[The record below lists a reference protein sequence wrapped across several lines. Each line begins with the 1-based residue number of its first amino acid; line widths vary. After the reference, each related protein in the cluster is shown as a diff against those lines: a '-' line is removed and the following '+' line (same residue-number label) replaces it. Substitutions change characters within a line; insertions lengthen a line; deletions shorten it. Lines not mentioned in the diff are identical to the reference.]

1 MFAFA
6 LFDLKQMKIFLIKDI
21 FGMKPLF
28 YFFNENSLIFS
39 SEIEPIL
46 KIIKKTKINYQKAY
60 DYISY
65 SLHDD
70 DKNTFFE
77 NIKQLRPSEIITYDI
92 KSKKLSNENWW
103 KEDYEFLKV
112 DKDKILDNTK
122 NVFYQN
128 MIKHLRS
135 DVKVGIAVSG
145 GIDSSSIVFV
155 LKKLNLLENIELIT
169 VVPKDS
175 KSNELNWISEIEN
188 KLGKKVIKLF
198 VDSKEIYEN
207 INDVIKIQNEPFGD
221 ISVIYEYLIFKKA
234 KEIGLKVVIMGHG
247 GDEIF
252 WGYDGYP
259 GIFFKKKL
267 FSLNPLSAIQYL
279 INYKKNNNYN
289 LFQIFKK
296 ILFELSNNNLKTI
309 FLGIIGYK
317 KKQYWLNKIFLKN
330 NIKLGANFNNLNIK
344 EPLFNKILNSI
355 NFNNLPSML
364 RYADRSSMHFS
375 IECRIPFLSK
385 DLLESILSIPTNQIY
400 NFYYLPKSLLKKVV
414 EDVLPEKI
422 INRKDKIGYTVNDE
436 NIYKYL
442 TDNDLLD
449 NSDDFHIKKIKN
461 FLRKDFDDTKKN
473 LLLWRIYNFTKWKI
487 FFKEYLSN

>member
-289 LFQIFKK
+289 LF
-296 ILFELSNNNLKTI
+296 
-309 FLGIIGYK
+309 
-317 KKQYWLNKIFLKN
+317 
-330 NIKLGANFNNLNIK
+330 
-344 EPLFNKILNSI
+344 
-355 NFNNLPSML
+355 
-364 RYADRSSMHFS
+364 
-375 IECRIPFLSK
+375 
-385 DLLESILSIPTNQIY
+385 
-400 NFYYLPKSLLKKVV
+400 
-414 EDVLPEKI
+414 
-422 INRKDKIGYTVNDE
+422 
-436 NIYKYL
+436 
-442 TDNDLLD
+442 
-449 NSDDFHIKKIKN
+449 
-461 FLRKDFDDTKKN
+461 
-473 LLLWRIYNFTKWKI
+473 
-487 FFKEYLSN
+487 